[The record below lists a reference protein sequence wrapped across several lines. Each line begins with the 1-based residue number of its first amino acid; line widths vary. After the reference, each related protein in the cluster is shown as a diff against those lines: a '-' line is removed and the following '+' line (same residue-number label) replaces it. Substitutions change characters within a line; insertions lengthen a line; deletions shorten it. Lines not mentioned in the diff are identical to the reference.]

1 MEAVNRIDSNRW
13 QLRAAHKVHVVAGIH
28 QMRSQPLH
36 AICLRLPR
44 LEGFAAA
51 QRALDGPAAIR
62 RHRGSRPQTHK
73 GTKNTKKARRNGALS
88 MRRARGILRHYML
101 YDECNHIKRQHHGQ
115 LNVIH
120 TFLC

>member
-1 MEAVNRIDSNRW
+1 MEAVNRIDLNRW

-36 AICLRLPR
+36 ANRLRLPR
-44 LEGFAAA
+44 LESFAAA

-73 GTKNTKKARRNGALS
+73 GTKNTKKSPQQRSTVYEKSTRDSASL
-88 MRRARGILRHYML
+88 RAVR
-101 YDECNHIKRQHHGQ
+101 
-115 LNVIH
+115 
-120 TFLC
+120 